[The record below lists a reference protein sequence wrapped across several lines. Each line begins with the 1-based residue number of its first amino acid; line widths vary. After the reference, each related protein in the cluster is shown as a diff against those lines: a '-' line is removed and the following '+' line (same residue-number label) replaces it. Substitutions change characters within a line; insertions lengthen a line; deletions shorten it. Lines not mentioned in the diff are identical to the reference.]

1 MPHEFEKTM
10 LRAGSLLVGAMLAA
24 AGGYLDGFTYVGH
37 GHVFANA
44 MTANVVLLGATVF
57 TRNWHSAVRYFP
69 PIAAFVAA
77 VWVSQAVQV
86 VSSRS
91 RTQAPFR
98 SVLFLEISVLLV
110 LVFLPPTTD
119 IPFTTSI
126 AFAASVQ
133 MQTFNKVNGRSY
145 SSTFTTGNLRTLAE
159 AAFTRLFRGHDR
171 EAAGT
176 VRDFSVIVTAFLL
189 GAVAGGGATRTFG
202 NHALWFDIG
211 LLILVEIVLQTGW
224 GLPSAV
230 RLSPRNVRQ
239 ADVKHKNG
247 ARRRDGHQPS
257 DLPV

>member
-1 MPHEFEKTM
+1 MSHEFEKKM
-10 LRAGSLLVGAMLAA
+10 LRAGSLLVCAMLAA

-37 GHVFANA
+37 GHVFANT

-86 VSSRS
+86 LSSRS
-91 RTQAPFR
+91 RTQAPFH

-110 LVFLPPTTD
+110 LVFLPPTTTD

-159 AAFTRLFRGHDR
+159 AAFTWSFKGHER
-171 EAAGT
+171 EAAG
-176 VRDFSVIVTAFLL
+176 VVSDFSVVVMAFLL
-189 GAVAGGGATRTFG
+189 GALAGAAATRTFG
-202 NHALWFDIG
+202 NRALWFAIG
-211 LLILVEIVLQTGW
+211 LLALVEIVLQTGL
-224 GLPSAV
+224 GLPSAA
-230 RLSPRNVRQ
+230 RLGRRNASRVCVCQ
-239 ADVKHKNG
+239 
-247 ARRRDGHQPS
+247 RRLKFPHFAG
-257 DLPV
+257 